1 MLERLPPSS
10 ASLWGCELKWCFWLH
25 HVIRFL
31 SASLWGCE
39 LKFCWYSASMT
50 VNCQPPC
57 EAVSWNEQLT
67 IQKDIRWSQP
77 PCEAVSWNM
86 RQLPTVLYKNCQ
98 PPCEA
103 VSWNAVSTQSQFTHA
118 VSLLVRLWVEISS
131 VPSIHG
137 TTVRQPPCEAVSWNN
152 DSETNVYTLDC
163 QPPCEAVSWNRRK

>member
-103 VSWNAVSTQSQFTHA
+103 VSWNVLRSVFLLPEATSASLWGCELKCSELCATYNTIQSA
-118 VSLLVRLWVEISS
+118 SLW
-131 VPSIHG
+131 G
-137 TTVRQPPCEAVSWNN
+137 CE
-152 DSETNVYTLDC
+152 L
-163 QPPCEAVSWNRRK
+163 K